1 MTSGIL
7 VHSDACQT
15 LGKVDVRVQDLGVDL
30 LSLAGHKLYAP
41 KGVGALY
48 IKGGVAGMHVH
59 ARTRARARARTHTHT
74 HTHFGNISCGWSER
88 GGGRRSG
95 GGGEGGE

>member
-59 ARTRARARARTHTHT
+59 ARTHTQSHTQTLSVPLSLARASAHARTHARTHTHT
-74 HTHFGNISCGWSER
+74 
-88 GGGRRSG
+88 
-95 GGGEGGE
+95 

>member
-15 LGKVDVRVQDLGVDL
+15 LGKVDVQVQDLGVDL

-48 IKGGVAGMHVH
+48 IKGGVAG
-59 ARTRARARARTHTHT
+59 
-74 HTHFGNISCGWSER
+74 ER
-88 GGGRRSG
+88 GLFFFFFFAAGGNML
-95 GGGEGGE
+95 